1 MLKNS
6 QSSCWLQ
13 APQIVQQRA
22 ETCTGS
28 QDFSGRLSQVVL
40 CASMLGTHLDAP
52 ADVIHNPDC
61 PTVLVSRE
69 GLGESGDLHLP
80 FGLGTRFLSIDG
92 FTGGTLQT
100 AILPGER
107 RHIRAPQPSQLHTGA
122 W

>member
-1 MLKNS
+1 M
-6 QSSCWLQ
+6 
-13 APQIVQQRA
+13 
-22 ETCTGS
+22 
-28 QDFSGRLSQVVL
+28 L